1 MREVWRVR
9 KNDCMCTPQAVSHP
23 SQDDRDHECP
33 YCICDDEGA
42 DITTVHEKCQN
53 EAECAVCTMMN
64 KLDQQTLT
72 GLGMKRNKKLT
83 TMLQLAPSVVQSLN
97 SGQVPE
103 ERRQVLYRPFA
114 SYYAAKERSF
124 DMWQMLAFSQCSIP
138 IKLLHLQKGWGDVW
152 CQLSK
157 IASAVGYHDDHRSQI
172 AAVKSASHGII
183 TGSGSCNRKTP
194 RRNRELT
201 EKCSKLPGVVCGIT
215 PLARC
220 IPVEE
225 RRFLDGECLSTFS
238 LDSDKTQCVALNVC
252 LGQVLSSKNCFY

>member
-9 KNDCMCTPQAVSHP
+9 KNDCMCTPQAVSYP

-33 YCICDDEGA
+33 YCICGDEGA

-72 GLGMKRNKKLT
+72 GLGMKHNKKLT
-83 TMLQLAPSVVQSLN
+83 AMLQLAPSVVQSLN

-103 ERRQVLYRPFA
+103 ERRQVLYQAFCELLCCKRT
-114 SYYAAKERSF
+114 KL
-124 DMWQMLAFSQCSIP
+124 MWQMLAFSQCSIP

-172 AAVKSASHGII
+172 AALMFMRQKCI
-183 TGSGSCNRKTP
+183 TRDNHWFWF
-194 RRNRELT
+194 LQ
-201 EKCSKLPGVVCGIT
+201 SKD
-215 PLARC
+215 
-220 IPVEE
+220 PVEE
-225 RRFLDGECLSTFS
+225 QRIDREVFQAARSSMGDNST
-238 LDSDKTQCVALNVC
+238 
-252 LGQVLSSKNCFY
+252 G

>member
-83 TMLQLAPSVVQSLN
+83 AMLQLAPSVVQSLN

-103 ERRQVLYRPFA
+103 DRRQVLYQAFCELLCCKRTKLRYVANVGFLTMLYPNQIPT
-114 SYYAAKERSF
+114 SAKRLGRCLVPVIQ
-124 DMWQMLAFSQCSIP
+124 DCQCS
-138 IKLLHLQKGWGDVW
+138 
-152 CQLSK
+152 
-157 IASAVGYHDDHRSQI
+157 R
-172 AAVKSASHGII
+172 
-183 TGSGSCNRKTP
+183 
-194 RRNRELT
+194 
-201 EKCSKLPGVVCGIT
+201 LPWWS
-215 PLARC
+215 P
-220 IPVEE
+220 
-225 RRFLDGECLSTFS
+225 
-238 LDSDKTQCVALNVC
+238 
-252 LGQVLSSKNCFY
+252 

>member
-1 MREVWRVR
+1 MEEARQNVAREQCLRQCEERIQHGMREVWRVR

-72 GLGMKRNKKLT
+72 GLGMKCNKKLT

-103 ERRQVLYRPFA
+103 ERRQVLYQAFCELLCCKRTKLRYVANVGFLTMLYPNQTPT
-114 SYYAAKERSF
+114 SAKRLGRCLVPVIQ
-124 DMWQMLAFSQCSIP
+124 DCQCS
-138 IKLLHLQKGWGDVW
+138 
-152 CQLSK
+152 
-157 IASAVGYHDDHRSQI
+157 R
-172 AAVKSASHGII
+172 
-183 TGSGSCNRKTP
+183 
-194 RRNRELT
+194 
-201 EKCSKLPGVVCGIT
+201 LP
-215 PLARC
+215 
-220 IPVEE
+220 
-225 RRFLDGECLSTFS
+225 
-238 LDSDKTQCVALNVC
+238 
-252 LGQVLSSKNCFY
+252 

>member
-1 MREVWRVR
+1 MTGITNVRTVSAMTREQTSPQCTRNVRMRQSVLFVPWWTSLTNKHWQDLEWNVTKNWPPCCNLHHQSCSLWTLVR
-9 KNDCMCTPQAVSHP
+9 SP
-23 SQDDRDHECP
+23 
-33 YCICDDEGA
+33 
-42 DITTVHEKCQN
+42 
-53 EAECAVCTMMN
+53 
-64 KLDQQTLT
+64 
-72 GLGMKRNKKLT
+72 
-83 TMLQLAPSVVQSLN
+83 
-97 SGQVPE
+97 
-103 ERRQVLYRPFA
+103 RRGGRCYTRPFA

-138 IKLLHLQKGWGDVW
+138 IKLLHLLKGWGDVW